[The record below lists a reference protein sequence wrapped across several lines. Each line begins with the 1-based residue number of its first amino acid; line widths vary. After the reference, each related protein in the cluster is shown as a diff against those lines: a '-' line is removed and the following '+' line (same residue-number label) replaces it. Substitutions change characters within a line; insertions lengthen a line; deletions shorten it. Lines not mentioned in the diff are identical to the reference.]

1 MEKNLTSTQTGLSPA
16 GSPVAPRSAVL
27 SSRAAS
33 GLLSDRYKWI
43 FLGLA
48 LLATLLLAAATSLMG
63 AYAITLDDVWRVI
76 ATHAFGGDVAALDR
90 LYNTIVWEIRLPRIA
105 LVIVVGIAIASS
117 GAVYQGAF
125 RNPLVEP
132 FILGVSAGAS
142 LGAALGIVFP
152 QFFLSVQ
159 VGAFVFALVA
169 VALAYLLARVEGKT
183 PVVTLI
189 LAGVII
195 SSLFQAVVSF
205 MKYISDDQAL
215 RAIVFWTL
223 GGFYYASWR
232 DVTTLTPVIGVC
244 FVTAWWLGWRL
255 NVLSMG
261 DEEARTLGIDP
272 DRLKL
277 ILIALSTLMTALAV
291 SAVGI
296 IAWVGLMM
304 PHAARMALGPDNRFV
319 IPASAI
325 LGAALLLV
333 CDTIART
340 LTSAEIPIGIIISI
354 IGAPYLF
361 YLLRTKGRY
370 TMGG

>member
-1 MEKNLTSTQTGLSPA
+1 VEKNLTSAQAGLPPVGSPA
-16 GSPVAPRSAVL
+16 APRAAVFAGG
-27 SSRAAS
+27 AARS
-33 GLLSDRYKWI
+33 LASDGRKWV
-43 FLGLA
+43 FLA
-48 LLATLLLAAATSLMG
+48 LALAATLALAAVTSLMG
-63 AYAITLDDVWRVI
+63 AYRITLEDVWRVI
-76 ATHAFGGDVAALDR
+76 AAHVFGGDVAALDR

-105 LVIVVGIAIASS
+105 LVIVVGVAIASS

-159 VGAFVFALVA
+159 VGAFVFALLA
-169 VALAYLLARVEGKT
+169 VGLAYLLARVEGKT

-195 SSLFQAVVSF
+195 SALFQSVVSI

-232 DVTTLTPVIGVC
+232 DVTSLTPVIAAC
-244 FVTAWWLGWRL
+244 FAALWLMGWRL

-261 DEEARTLGIDP
+261 DEEARALGVDP

-277 ILIALSTLMTALAV
+277 ILIVLSTLMTALAV

-296 IAWVGLMM
+296 ISWVGLMM
-304 PHAARMALGPDNRFV
+304 PHATRLILGPDNRFV
-319 IPASAI
+319 IPASGI

-340 LTSAEIPIGIIISI
+340 LTTAEIPIGIIISI

-361 YLLRTKGRY
+361 YLLRAKGRY
-370 TMGG
+370 TLGG